1 MTNPFGNDMERTP
14 PQTESTSERGYDS
27 DADESERGKSE
38 VLDEDEPGD
47 IADEGSAHRG

>member
-1 MTNPFGNDMERTP
+1 MANPFGNDMERTP

-27 DADESERGKSE
+27 GDESERGKSE